1 MPLTCL
7 PGSWRRRSTP
17 VAPARDSPPA
27 EAGLGF
33 TLESF
38 GFHPADGAEHRRRA
52 QGAGPGRPQLTV
64 RQQHR
69 LHVSA
74 SPGRPVS
81 FVELDRAQ
89 DLIRQEVGKP

>member
-1 MPLTCL
+1 MCRSHFSQRNTSDDL
-7 PGSWRRRSTP
+7 SWT
-17 VAPARDSPPA
+17 A
-27 EAGLGF
+27 EA
-33 TLESF
+33 
-38 GFHPADGAEHRRRA
+38 RR
-52 QGAGPGRPQLTV
+52 PV
-64 RQQHR
+64 RQRHR